1 MRLTLLQQIQAALF
15 AIIIAGL
22 SQLTIPLGLV
32 PLTGQTFAI
41 GLAVTFLGTRTGTM
55 AILIYLLLGLIGL
68 PVFAGFSSGI
78 GVLFGPTGGYLVG
91 FIFNGLVTGSLL
103 SFKSNNYWWA
113 IIANIAGALATL
125 AFGTV
130 WLKWSTGMD
139 WSAAFSGGFVLFILP
154 GIIKAVAAA
163 VLGIFL
169 RNRLAHKLALR

>member
-1 MRLTLLQQIQAALF
+1 MRLTLRQQIQAALF

-103 SFKSNNYWWA
+103 SFKSNNYRWA
-113 IIANIAGALATL
+113 IIANIVGALATL